1 MVKVA
6 RGFSFARPDSLTPT
20 PYPRS
25 VIISPTSRVYSG
37 RVQRLAKFQ
46 FPTKISIYITER
58 AKPVSAK
65 LVIGTTVFLLRRRCE
80 NSGVDELFLG
90 MAVLRDISL
99 LEAEALLGCNYGD
112 GSMYGFEHTG
122 CREFARSSD
131 PIPPPCSSGLCLCL
145 FVFAESARLGFRRF
159 S

>member
-25 VIISPTSRVYSG
+25 VIISPTSRLASK
-37 RVQRLAKFQ
+37 VQRLAKFQ

-80 NSGVDELFLG
+80 NSGVDELVLG
-90 MAVLRDISL
+90 MAFACDG
-99 LEAEALLGCNYGD
+99 EAATELGRG
-112 GSMYGFEHTG
+112 
-122 CREFARSSD
+122 
-131 PIPPPCSSGLCLCL
+131 
-145 FVFAESARLGFRRF
+145 
-159 S
+159 